1 MDYQRFRD
9 QVLQADPE
17 VQRLYAEETQRVE
30 RQIARAL
37 TRLRLQRG
45 WTQAQL
51 AEALGTTQSVVARLE
66 SGRHR
71 PSLAT
76 LEKIAQVLDARLE
89 VRLEAR
95 V

>member
-9 QVLQADPE
+9 QILQDDPE
-17 VQRLYAEETQRVE
+17 VRQFYEEENRRVE